1 MYYHHVVWE
10 EELEQQAH
18 EQWVRS
24 YRAQEAAEEA
34 QLRAELDAELERI
47 DRELALIGFQN
58 SQEFAQVP
66 R

>member
-1 MYYHHVVWE
+1 MYYDVVLRNE
-10 EELEQQAH
+10 EKEQDEH
-18 EQWVRS
+18 
-24 YRAQEAAEEA
+24 EAAIRRHRARREA
-34 QLRAELDAELERI
+34 RESHLRAELDAELERI